1 MKQRWV
7 ERRRRLRR
15 FRLIRWLERY
25 FALRLCCALTGAF
38 LMLVLVN
45 RWEQCRQHGMAA
57 GCLIHDAGGVM
68 SVGNLEALSIM
79 TASFL
84 FMLEAGPRRQRDHLD
99 AMELI
104 LSCRQAA
111 VRFSYARNEAL
122 ELLAAAGIWL
132 DGQDLSGIILD
143 EIRLTGARMQGVN
156 LSGSSLRQADLRECD
171 LRGADLRGADLRGAR
186 LEGACLEGAHLD
198 GAWTD
203 GAMLGTAPSPSPEL

>member
-7 ERRRRLRR
+7 ERRRCLRR
-15 FRLIRWLERY
+15 LRLIRWLERH
-25 FALRLCCALTGAF
+25 FALRLCCALTAAF

-45 RWEQCRQHGMAA
+45 RWEQCRQQGMAP

-84 FMLEAGPRRQRDHLD
+84 FMLEAGQRRQRDHLD

-104 LSCRQAA
+104 LSCRQAG

-143 EIRLTGARMQGVN
+143 EISLTGAQMQGVN
-156 LSGSSLRQADLRECD
+156 LSDSSLRQADLSECD
-171 LRGADLRGADLRGAR
+171 LRGADLRRADLRGAR

-198 GAWTD
+198 GAWMD
-203 GAMLGTAPSPSPEL
+203 GAMLGTAPSPSP

>member
-1 MKQRWV
+1 
-7 ERRRRLRR
+7 
-15 FRLIRWLERY
+15 
-25 FALRLCCALTGAF
+25 
-38 LMLVLVN
+38 
-45 RWEQCRQHGMAA
+45 MAA